1 MFNTIAYQSL
11 LAQIELA
18 IKARQLDYAQ
28 GMVQALSVL
37 GWLNSEEIAAYKD
50 AIDAAIIEGLSHE

>member
-11 LAQIELA
+11 LTQIELA

>member
-1 MFNTIAYQSL
+1 MFSTIAYQSL
-11 LAQIELA
+11 LTQIELA
-18 IKARQLDYAQ
+18 IQAHQLDYAQ

-50 AIDAAIIEGLSHE
+50 AIDKAILEGLGNE

>member
-37 GWLNSEEIAAYKD
+37 GCMTHGEYRAFQAQITGVAV
-50 AIDAAIIEGLSHE
+50 

>member
-18 IKARQLDYAQ
+18 IKAHNIDYAQ

-50 AIDAAIIEGLSHE
+50 AIDGAILEGLNHG